1 MPCVAL
7 LVSCKG
13 KYLARNEGRYHVS
26 VPHPASDAT
35 PCTVDHK
42 TPLSAVLARDLQ
54 RCRALADHVQH
65 DQNMFEMQVSYR
77 QRRHD
82 VGDVCEGRASR
93 RALRKSQALHDQCRG
108 IGCYSRH
115 LSRGQVMN
123 FMNKCTQDMLKSLAS
138 NDLLAPLQSSACAI
152 HT

>member
-13 KYLARNEGRYHVS
+13 KYLARNEGRYHV
-26 VPHPASDAT
+26 
-35 PCTVDHK
+35 
-42 TPLSAVLARDLQ
+42 Q

-82 VGDVCEGRASR
+82 VGDVCEGR
-93 RALRKSQALHDQCRG
+93 
-108 IGCYSRH
+108 
-115 LSRGQVMN
+115 
-123 FMNKCTQDMLKSLAS
+123 
-138 NDLLAPLQSSACAI
+138 
-152 HT
+152 